1 MDQLQFRA
9 LGYFGKS
16 QLVGLLQAQPE
27 LSLDTEAAFQAQGG
41 Y

>member
-1 MDQLQFRA
+1 MDHLQFRA

-27 LSLDTEAAFQAQGG
+27 FSLDT
-41 Y
+41 